1 MCATGLPADTSLF
14 LLKAKTSK
22 LLCHCFTSYDIYFV
36 GRLVVEYPPSGGA
49 ISSHRFTTV
58 KLLRYVSV
66 SDYIIMGCE
75 MVFIAYVIYYLIE
88 ELIEVR
94 DYSFVFLIDVI
105 TSSSLKT

>member
-1 MCATGLPADTSLF
+1 
-14 LLKAKTSK
+14 
-22 LLCHCFTSYDIYFV
+22 
-36 GRLVVEYPPSGGA
+36 
-49 ISSHRFTTV
+49 
-58 KLLRYVSV
+58 
-66 SDYIIMGCE
+66 